1 LSIQYF
7 GQPGEDICDL
17 EEARTILNFQA
28 AIVMVEGR
36 HVHSFDELTEL
47 LKQDQYRGKEQVEV
61 IMAPAVVGG

>member
-1 LSIQYF
+1 
-7 GQPGEDICDL
+7 
-17 EEARTILNFQA
+17 LNFQA

-47 LKQDQYRGKEQVEV
+47 LKQEKYRGKELLEV